1 MAELGNGKANRE
13 KVPTSFFTTNSSGS
27 FSTAVPPKFDGE
39 DIDYDNDYFYK
50 DGILQKAKGLGWVVT
65 GLFVVGDMAG
75 GGLVAL
81 PTALLEFG
89 FAFGMFFAVFVSF
102 LFCYTAYVLGQ
113 CWCILQQRWPQ
124 HYTRGHV
131 HKPYPEIAGRAL
143 GPRMN
148 SFVSGCVLVTQFGVA
163 VVYLLLSSKNIHDF
177 LKAFFAT
184 DITFCVI
191 VLIVAC
197 GLLPITLLKSPQDF
211 WGAVVLAMFTTSIAV
226 VLIILGAGL
235 DYGVCAPERRIPDFR
250 FTNYFLALGTFIF
263 SYGGHAVFPTIQHDM
278 KKPHEFTKSSILAF
292 TIIAL
297 MYAPVSIMGY
307 LTYGDSLRD
316 SIINSLQTKWI
327 QQTVNMLITV
337 HCILTLTIVFN
348 PINQEAEEYF
358 KVPHQFGLKRVF
370 VRTGTLLAVV
380 FVAETLPTFGPL
392 LDFVGGST
400 MALLSIIFPCV
411 FYLYL
416 SVGERKANENA
427 QHCPK
432 NGITTKKGLT
442 DVQDEPVT
450 LADILER
457 TDWVTLFVCTF
468 ITLFGIMGGAAA
480 TFSAV
485 REMSYAH
492 FVPPCYISA
501 FLDSVSDPNAGGHTN
516 CCGFGQN
523 VSRYGDPAQ
532 FCSDPEYGAY
542 S

>member
-1 MAELGNGKANRE
+1 MNIYNDSSNGNTTRE
-13 KVPTSFFTTNSSGS
+13 KVPMSSFTTNSSGS
-27 FSTAVPPKFDGE
+27 FSTSVPPKFDGE
-39 DIDYDNDYFYK
+39 DGADENSYFYK
-50 DGILQKAKGLGWVVT
+50 DGKLQKAKGLGWVVT
-65 GLFVVGDMAG
+65 GLFVVGDLAG

-81 PTALLEFG
+81 PTAMLEFG
-89 FAFGMFFAVFVSF
+89 FAFGMFFTVLMSF
-102 LFCYTAYVLGQ
+102 TVCYTAYVLGQ
-113 CWCILQQRWPQ
+113 CWCILQRRWPQ

-131 HKPYPEIAGRAL
+131 RKPYPEIGGRAM

-148 SFVSGCVLVTQFGVA
+148 RFVSGCVLVTQFGVA
-163 VVYLLLSSKNIHDF
+163 I
-177 LKAFFAT
+177 AFFDT
-184 DITFCVI
+184 DIGFCVI
-191 VLIVAC
+191 VLIVALC
-197 GLLPITLLKSPQDF
+197 LLPVTFLKSPQDF

-226 VLIILGAGL
+226 VLILLGTSL
-235 DYGVCAPERRIPDFR
+235 DYGICAPERRTPEFR
-250 FTNYFLALGTFIF
+250 ITNYFLALGTFIF

-292 TIIAL
+292 TIIAM
-297 MYAPVSIMGY
+297 MYTPVSIMGY

-327 QQTVNMLITV
+327 QQTVNMLITI

-358 KVPHQFGLKRVF
+358 QVPQHFGLKRVF

-380 FVAETLPTFGPL
+380 FVGETLPTFGPL

-400 MALLSIIFPCV
+400 MALSSIIFPCV

-427 QHCPK
+427 LHCPK
-432 NGITTKKGLT
+432 NGITTKKGLSE
-442 DVQDEPVT
+442 VEDEPVT
-450 LADILER
+450 LVDILER
-457 TDWVTLFVCTF
+457 TDRVTLFVCTF
-468 ITLFGIMGGAAA
+468 FALFGIMGGAAA

-523 VSRYGDPAQ
+523 ISRYGDPAL